1 MKIDYHNMPQ
11 GSSRFKFALRYL
23 MNIVRSWIC
32 FHFIWKNVKYKG
44 FVRVMKGTSFASGMK
59 ICLGHNV
66 QFGQF
71 CNVATDLKVGNNVLC
86 AGRVSFVGK
95 YDHQFSTPC
104 ETIWESERKKSNS
117 TIVEDDVW
125 IGHGATIVGPVRI
138 GMGAVVAAGAVVTKD
153 IPACEIW
160 GGVPARKIRK
170 RFSSDAD
177 TQRHLSFLLDL
188 QT

>member
-1 MKIDYHNMPQ
+1 MREMTEDEMIKAGEMAEIV
-11 GSSRFKFALRYL
+11 FKLNHTLPNTDEYNNL
-23 MNIVRSWIC
+23 L
-32 FHFIWKNVKYKG
+32 KEL
-44 FVRVMKGTSFASGMK
+44 
-59 ICLGHNV
+59 LGDNLGENS
-66 QFGQF
+66 QIMAPIAGAAF
-71 CNVATDLKVGNNVLC
+71 DRLKVGNNVLC

-160 GGVPARKIRK
+160 GGVPARKIRN